1 MDFCISLSIL
11 DIKPFVSSVKELEVF
26 REPLG
31 IRITARDER
40 FLPGA
45 LNPNSAIEK
54 SWCIVGC
61 KKLSGSEG
69 IG

>member
-1 MDFCISLSIL
+1 MKSLQLFRIRFVALLMIAVLAAAWPWSAGAQRDVDF
-11 DIKPFVSSVKELEVF
+11 
-26 REPLG
+26 
-31 IRITARDER
+31 
-40 FLPGA
+40 
-45 LNPNSAIEK
+45 NPNSAIEE

>member
-1 MDFCISLSIL
+1 MDQI
-11 DIKPFVSSVKELEVF
+11 VGRKEVQF
-26 REPLG
+26 DW
-31 IRITARDER
+31 AK
-40 FLPGA
+40 F
-45 LNPNSAIEK
+45 NPNSAIEK